1 MNIRGLIQSI
11 LSVGL
16 AVLTLTACEPRELC
30 YDHTHGI
37 QAPVQVTFD
46 WQKAPAA
53 QPSGMTVLFYS
64 LDNPSADPIRY
75 DLQGMEGGTVQLP
88 FGRYQ
93 AVAYNYDTETI
104 LYRGWSLPETL
115 EAYTRSS
122 SLEEGTRFAP
132 SRSPMPRAIST
143 ETQPVILEPDM
154 LWCAVSDPLTVSS
167 AADQQTV
174 VLQPTPRFREITIT
188 IHNVPNLQYTSQFGG
203 ALSGL
208 AASTWMASGQASE
221 TLATEAF
228 IVSILD
234 ATTLQMHMRIL
245 GHCPRISEGVVNK
258 HLLTIYAI
266 LADESKWYYSQDITK
281 PLHDA
286 LSSSDDVHIY
296 IELDGLPIPKPIVNG
311 SGFQPVID
319 GWQSIEIYL
328 GM

>member
-16 AVLTLTACEPRELC
+16 VVLALTACEPRELC

-37 QAPVQVTFD
+37 QAPVQLSFD
-46 WQKAPAA
+46 WQKAPTA
-53 QPSGMTVLFYS
+53 QPMGMTVLFYN
-64 LDNPSADPIRY
+64 LDNPSGDPIRY
-75 DLQGMEGGTVQLP
+75 DLQGMAGGTVQLP

-104 LYRGWSLPETL
+104 LYRNWSLPGTL

-122 SLEEGTRFAP
+122 TLEEGTRFAP

-143 ETQPVILEPDM
+143 ENQPVILEPDM
-154 LWCAVSDPLTVSS
+154 LWCAVSTPFIVNATTGE
-167 AADQQTV
+167 QTV
-174 VLQPTPRFREITIT
+174 VLQPTSRVREITVT

-208 AASTWMASGQASE
+208 AASVWMASGQVSE
-221 TLATEAF
+221 DLATEAF
-228 IVSILD
+228 PASIID
-234 ATTLQMHMRIL
+234 ATTLQMHIRIF
-245 GHCPRISEGVVNK
+245 GHCPHANEGVIYN

-266 LADESKWYYSQDITK
+266 LADESKWYYSQDITDQ
-281 PLHDA
+281 LHDA
-286 LSSSDDVHIY
+286 LSSSDDTHVY

-311 SGFQPVID
+311 SGFQPVVD

-328 GM
+328 NM